1 MKRFLCVALALL
13 LLLLTGCMVAPDQ
26 TGSDTAG
33 YSYRPPVQSVPASTA
48 APVQSLPVES
58 ELPTEETE
66 TSETD
71 SLTGVEMTLPEG
83 LVATPG
89 TPWVTV
95 TVAFPKVTLT
105 GPESERSC
113 SLVLTLDGETV
124 AEWPALLLTPGQEKE
139 VDLEFSFNRW
149 QEDYSALLCA
159 TLCCGGS
166 SLVRETEISVDN
178 YPEEVYLAMS
188 EDSFP
193 YSIDVLRSQNV
204 VIVYG
209 RDDDD
214 HYTVPVRVCVCSTG
228 TATPVGNYSL
238 GSKKEWAPLYG
249 GVWGQ
254 YVCGISGNILFHSVP
269 YYHMSK
275 DSLETEEYNKLGT
288 ACSMGC
294 VRLPVV
300 DIKWIYDNCPS
311 GTAIHIYDADELP
324 VERPAFNTIDPDD
337 PRAGWDPTD
346 PDENNPWNE
355 NN

>member
-1 MKRFLCVALALL
+1 MKRLLCGALVL
-13 LLLLTGCMVAPDQ
+13 LLLLTGCALDLDSAP
-26 TGSDTAG
+26 SDTPE
-33 YSYRPPVQSVPASTA
+33 YSYRSPVQTEPASTA
-48 APVQSLPVES
+48 ARPA
-58 ELPTEETE
+58 
-66 TSETD
+66 ETD
-71 SLTGVEMTLPEG
+71 LPAADPTAPENETLTGVEMTLPEG

-105 GPESERSC
+105 GPEAQRTC
-113 SLVLTLDGETV
+113 SLELTLDGETV
-124 AEWPALLLTPGQEKE
+124 AAWPELLLSAGQEKE
-139 VDLEFSFNRW
+139 VELEFSFDRW
-149 QEDYSALLCA
+149 QEDYQALLRA
-159 TLCCGGS
+159 TLRCGES

-188 EDSFP
+188 GDSFP

-214 HYTVPVRVCVCSTG
+214 DYTVPVRVCVCSTG
-228 TATPVGNYSL
+228 TATPEGTYSL
-238 GSKKEWAPLYG
+238 GVKREWAPLYG

-254 YVCGISGNILFHSVP
+254 YVCGIHGNILFHSVP

-311 GTAIHIYDADELP
+311 GTTVHIYDTDELP
-324 VERPAFNTIDPDD
+324 VEQPEFTAIDPDD

-346 PDENNPWNE
+346 PDPDNPWITE
-355 NN
+355 P